1 MDISYTVTVYN
12 ELEELKRLLP
22 LLEQVRTD
30 LNDEIIIVHTFREEK
45 EKLTDIDVQ
54 IREYAYPIADS
65 YVRYHFDNKFAE
77 MKNFTNSLATKDYII
92 NLDADEF
99 ASVETI
105 NIWRE
110 AINADND
117 LYHLPRVN
125 TVKDYT
131 LDDVKKYNWQINTNG
146 WINWPDY
153 QPRIY
158 KNNGKI
164 KWIGN
169 VHEQLTGFEN
179 AAALPANP
187 QYAII
192 HHKAIEK
199 QRSQN
204 TLYENITR

>member
-1 MDISYTVTVYN
+1 MDISYTITVYN
-12 ELEELKRLLP
+12 ELEEIERLLQ
-22 LLEQVRTD
+22 LLQ
-30 LNDEIIIVHTFREEK
+30 LAKSSNDEIIVVHTYREEK
-45 EKLTDIDVQ
+45 EQNTETDKKIQELCKDVE
-54 IREYAYPIADS
+54 IYK
-65 YVRYHFDNKFAE
+65 RYHFDNKFAE

-125 TVKDYT
+125 TVTDYT

-158 KNNGKI
+158 KNNGNI

-169 VHEQLTGFEN
+169 VHEQLTGFTN

>member
-1 MDISYTVTVYN
+1 MQISYTVTVYN
-12 ELEELKRLLP
+12 ELQELKTLLP
-22 LLEQVRTD
+22 LLKQVRTD
-30 LNDEIIIVHTFREEK
+30 SNDEIIIVHTFREEK
-45 EKLTDIDVQ
+45 EKLTDIDIQ
-54 IREYAYPIADS
+54 IQEYANTIADQ
-65 YVRYHFDNKFAE
+65 YVRYHFDKKFAD
-77 MKNFTNSLATKDYII
+77 MKNFTNNLATKDYII
-92 NLDADEF
+92 NFDADEF
-99 ASVETI
+99 ASIDTI
-105 NIWRE
+105 NSWKE
-110 AINADND
+110 AINDNND

-131 LDDVKKYNWQINTNG
+131 LDDIKKYSWNINNNG

-187 QYAII
+187 RYAII
-192 HHKAIEK
+192 HHKDIQK

-204 TLYENITR
+204 ALYETIQR

>member
-1 MDISYTVTVYN
+1 MNISYTVTVYN
-12 ELEELKRLLP
+12 ELEELKILLP
-22 LLEQVRTD
+22 LLQQSKQN
-30 LNDEIIIVHTFREEK
+30 NDEIIIVHTYRQEE
-45 EKLTDIDVQ
+45 EQETDLDKSIQSLCKNV
-54 IREYAYPIADS
+54 ADQ
-65 YVRYHFDNKFAE
+65 YIRYHFDKKFAT

-92 NLDADEF
+92 NFDADEF
-99 ASVETI
+99 ASIETI
-105 NIWRE
+105 NIWKE
-110 AINADND
+110 TINPNND

-125 TVKDYT
+125 TVADYT
-131 LDDVKKYNWQINTNG
+131 LDDVKKYGWNINQNG

-192 HHKAIEK
+192 HHKDIDR
-199 QRSQN
+199 QRAQN
-204 TLYENITR
+204 TLYETIQR

>member
-1 MDISYTVTVYN
+1 MNISYTVTVYN

-30 LNDEIIIVHTFREEK
+30 PNDEIIIVHTFRKEK
-45 EKLTDIDVQ
+45 EKFTDIDIQ
-54 IREYAYPIADS
+54 IREYAYPIADN
-65 YVRYHFDNKFAE
+65 YVRYQFNNKFAE

-117 LYHLPRVN
+117 LYHLPRIN

-158 KNNGKI
+158 KNNGNI
-164 KWIGN
+164 KWVGN
-169 VHEQLTGFEN
+169 VHEQLTGFTN

-204 TLYENITR
+204 TLYENINR